1 MTGVIRHRGDH
12 TWEGVER
19 LAYKQEPGSHFRD
32 VTRQVLSAGSPG
44 LFAELRYFEVAPGG
58 HSTLER
64 HEHVHLVLIGRGAGH
79 CLVGNEVRAVKTLDA
94 VVVPPLAWHQ
104 FRATGEEP
112 LGFFCVV
119 ARERDRPQL
128 PGPADLES
136 LRADAAVE
144 AFIRV

>member
-1 MTGVIRHRGDH
+1 MTGVIRHTGNFE
-12 TWEGVER
+12 WEGVRR
-19 LAYKQEPGSHFRD
+19 LAYKEDGTHFKQ
-32 VTRQVLSAGSPG
+32 VTRQVLSEGSPD

-64 HEHVHLVLIGRGAGH
+64 HDHVHLVLIGRGGGH
-79 CLVGNEVRAVKTLDA
+79 CLVGDVVSAITALDA
-94 VVVPPLAWHQ
+94 VVIPPQTWHQ
-104 FRATGEEP
+104 FRATGTEP

-128 PGPADLES
+128 PSEQDIEALSTDQ
-136 LRADAAVE
+136 AVK

>member
-1 MTGVIRHRGDH
+1 MTGVVRHRGDY

-32 VTRQVLSAGSPG
+32 VTRQVLSAGAPG

-64 HEHVHLVLIGRGAGH
+64 HEHAHLVAIARGAGH

-128 PGPADLES
+128 PGPADLEA
-136 LRADAAVE
+136 LRADPAVE
-144 AFIRV
+144 AFIRA